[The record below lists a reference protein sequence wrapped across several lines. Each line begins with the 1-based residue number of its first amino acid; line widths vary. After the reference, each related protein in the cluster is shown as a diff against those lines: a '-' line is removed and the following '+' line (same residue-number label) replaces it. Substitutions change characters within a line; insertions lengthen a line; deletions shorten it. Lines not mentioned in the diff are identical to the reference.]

1 VIYLKEITINSEFI
15 KLDQFLKWAEV
26 ASTGGEAKTLIMDGE
41 VKINNTVE
49 FARGK
54 KIHVGD
60 IVEVQEKQFKVVK
73 E

>member
-1 VIYLKEITINSEFI
+1 MKEITINSEFI
-15 KLDQFLKWAEV
+15 KLDQFLKYAEI

-60 IVEVQEKQFKVVK
+60 IIEFQKKQYKVVK